1 MEVEG
6 LWANIFLG
14 GCALGQHCKLSH
26 EKLDTTDFAG
36 TTHNKINGSPFGLAK
51 EGQTNGRPY
60 LEQNPSM
67 GQSLGSGVS
76 LGIGNDGRANG
87 NDNRANGHTNYKLPT
102 EMSAARRDWKQ
113 HKDAVIGKSRHE
125 GPKARSVAE
134 APNFNLRDGG
144 VALGASPSNTYDSS
158 QARKVVDDH
167 STQYGHPIRP
177 TPTIERADKAVGKSH
192 KIDSGPHV
200 SMHLHRKD
208 LSSQNWPSSWQPTRP
223 QFFAH
228 RPVRDQSSMSRGSGP
243 DLIHGAKSIGAR
255 NEAVASTRLSGD
267 VRDPSD
273 VQARVIV
280 HDPKFPTMTERQGE
294 ARLSLGAVHRA
305 KLSSELP
312 MSASH
317 TNTKAPRGGYD
328 EKRRQSQG
336 LSHASPLPGDPGGG
350 NGGKQVLA
358 YGVGNGLTHTGLI
371 QGSSEG
377 ARSELRG
384 GGVALNNP
392 RQMNHTP
399 EKNGPVL
406 IEAPDTS
413 TKATTSNKKV
423 ETNGSGRNSVQYQG
437 IGSQS
442 SLAPSTSK
450 PPKVAD
456 DGEEIQFQLVSAL
469 RKIGRMDPRAKS
481 WSPENSRRGST
492 GGSLAGGI
500 RAGHSNLGATEVPS
514 IDNMSFA
521 IDRPTGNRPLGDGI
535 LAESLGNRPTM
546 GQQRSINRPTET
558 ALRKSRNL
566 GFNEIG
572 DSEGGAI
579 LGSIEHEEG
588 GAKLQS
594 VELEFNSSRANSVP
608 SNGNQPV
615 ANGISN
621 PLQGI
626 APPRGPKHLGG
637 LPAIYI
643 PGQNH
648 HHSHNW
654 AQKGHDWTN
663 SVMQSRGGHRSGSQG
678 TGPRYGHQSGL
689 EIEGNR
695 HIAQHYQS
703 LGYGHGVTAVPKNMI
718 PASQFEN
725 RNAPLN
731 ASFMSNPIQTQFGQ
745 SQWGSNSRSDGRDFP
760 HPRLDSTRFPQALS
774 SRPTSDLSSIYK
786 RQSLSQTPSHTLFSY
801 ESSLN
806 SQGIQDDTESNRR
819 SYTPEPEELNR
830 SALKL
835 YYDDYDERTVKEN
848 ASSLSEDVYEGN
860 L

>member
-1 MEVEG
+1 MEVKG
-6 LWANIFLG
+6 LEANIFLG

-36 TTHNKINGSPFGLAK
+36 TTYNRINGSPFGLAK

-60 LEQNPSM
+60 LEQNPGM

-87 NDNRANGHTNYKLPT
+87 NDNRANGHTNYKLPI

-134 APNFNLRDGG
+134 APTFNLRDGG

-158 QARKVVDDH
+158 QARKVVDDR

-177 TPTIERADKAVGKSH
+177 TPAVERADKAVGKSH

-208 LSSQNWPSSWQPTRP
+208 LSSQNWPGNWQPTRP

-228 RPVRDQSSMSRGSGP
+228 RPVRDQSSMNRGSGP
-243 DLIHGAKSIGAR
+243 DLIPGAKSIGAR
-255 NEAVASTRLSGD
+255 NETVASTRLSGD

-294 ARLSLGAVHRA
+294 ARLSLGTVHRA

-312 MSASH
+312 PH
-317 TNTKAPRGGYD
+317 TNTKAPRGGHD

-350 NGGKQVLA
+350 NNGKQVLA
-358 YGVGNGLTHTGLI
+358 YGVGNGLTHTDLVQGL
-371 QGSSEG
+371 SEG

-384 GGVALNNP
+384 GGVALNDL

-406 IEAPDTS
+406 IEADTS
-413 TKATTSNKKV
+413 TKATISNKKV
-423 ETNGSGRNSVQYQG
+423 ETNSSRRNSAQDQG
-437 IGSQS
+437 ISSQS
-442 SLAPSTSK
+442 SLTPSTLK
-450 PPKVAD
+450 PPKVTD
-456 DGEEIQFQLVSAL
+456 DGEEIQHQFVSAL

-481 WSPENSRRGST
+481 WSPENSGRGST

-514 IDNMSFA
+514 IDNTSFA
-521 IDRPTGNRPLGDGI
+521 IDRPTGNRHLGGEI
-535 LAESLGNRPTM
+535 PAESLGNRPAV
-546 GQQRSINRPTET
+546 GQQRSINRPSET
-558 ALRKSRNL
+558 APWKSKIL

-579 LGSIEHEEG
+579 LGGIKHGEV
-588 GAKLQS
+588 GAKLQN

-621 PLQGI
+621 PLQGN
-626 APPRGPKHLGG
+626 APPQGLKHPGG

-648 HHSHNW
+648 YHSRDW
-654 AQKGHDWTN
+654 AQKGHDWVNGAT
-663 SVMQSRGGHRSGSQG
+663 QSRGGHRSGSQG
-678 TGPRYGHQSGL
+678 TGPRYGYQFGL
-689 EIEGNR
+689 GIEGNR

-745 SQWGSNSRSDGRDFP
+745 SQRGSNSRSDGRDFA

-774 SRPTSDLSSIYK
+774 SRPTSDLSLIYR
-786 RQSLSQTPSHTLFSY
+786 RQNLSQAPPHTLFSY

-848 ASSLSEDVYEGN
+848 ASSLSEDVCEGN